1 MFDLGWQE
9 FMLIA
14 FVAVVVV
21 GPRDLP
27 RVVRSVSTYLRKARS
42 IARDFQNSL
51 EEVAREAEL
60 DDLRK
65 EAKSISSGDI
75 EKRINDWVDPE
86 GDTKKEMERIASQ
99 ARDVASSRP
108 VEAAPVEAAPVEAAK
123 PEAKPKTKTE
133 AKAETKAPD
142 TAKSTE
148 ATPSKSDG
156 KSGQESAAAGQ

>member
-1 MFDLGWQE
+1 
-9 FMLIA
+9 MLIA

-108 VEAAPVEAAPVEAAK
+108 VEAAK

-142 TAKSTE
+142 TAKSAE
-148 ATPSKSDG
+148 ATLSKSDG

>member
-1 MFDLGWQE
+1 
-9 FMLIA
+9 MLIA
-14 FVAVVVV
+14 FVAVVIV

-65 EAKSISSGDI
+65 EAKSISSGDF
-75 EKRINDWVDPE
+75 EKRVNDWVDPG
-86 GDTKKEMERIASQ
+86 GDTKKEMERIAGQ

-108 VEAAPVEAAPVEAAK
+108 VESASVEAKADASVEAKADSEPETK
-123 PEAKPKTKTE
+123 TPDTDQSAEAKP
-133 AKAETKAPD
+133 A
-142 TAKSTE
+142 
-148 ATPSKSDG
+148 KSDG
-156 KSGQESAAAGQ
+156 KNAPESAAAGQ

>member
-1 MFDLGWQE
+1 
-9 FMLIA
+9 MLIA

-65 EAKSISSGDI
+65 EA
-75 EKRINDWVDPE
+75 NDLQ
-86 GDTKKEMERIASQ
+86 SQ
-99 ARDVASSRP
+99 VVASIERDRRQ
-108 VEAAPVEAAPVEAAK
+108 EAARQAEMAEHHMAVALAMKPVSPTFK
-123 PEAKPKTKTE
+123 PFANLKEILV
-133 AKAETKAPD
+133 
-142 TAKSTE
+142 
-148 ATPSKSDG
+148 
-156 KSGQESAAAGQ
+156 

>member
-1 MFDLGWQE
+1 
-9 FMLIA
+9 MLIA

-65 EAKSISSGDI
+65 EAKSISSGDF

-108 VEAAPVEAAPVEAAK
+108 VEAAPVEAAK

-142 TAKSTE
+142 TAKSAE

>member
-14 FVAVVVV
+14 FVAVVIV

-65 EAKSISSGDI
+65 EAKKFTSGDL
-75 EKRINDWVDPE
+75 EQRVNDMVDPG
-86 GDTKKEMERIASQ
+86 GDTQKEMERIAGQ

-108 VEAAPVEAAPVEAAK
+108 VESSSIEAKADSK
-123 PEAKPKTKTE
+123 PETKTPDADQSAEAKP
-133 AKAETKAPD
+133 A
-142 TAKSTE
+142 
-148 ATPSKSDG
+148 KSDG
-156 KSGQESAAAGQ
+156 KNAAESAAAGQ

>member
-27 RVVRSVSTYLRKARS
+27 RVVRSVSTYIRKARS
-42 IARDFQNSL
+42 VAREFQNSL

-65 EAKSISSGDI
+65 EAKSISGGNL
-75 EKRINDWVDPE
+75 EKKMNEWVDPSGE
-86 GDTKKEMERIASQ
+86 TQKEMERIASQ
-99 ARDVASSRP
+99 AKDVASSRP
-108 VEAAPVEAAPVEAAK
+108 VDSPAEDKPDASPEPAAEQPPAAEEKPK
-123 PEAKPKTKTE
+123 PETKS
-133 AKAETKAPD
+133 AEK
-142 TAKSTE
+142 
-148 ATPSKSDG
+148 
-156 KSGQESAAAGQ
+156 SAAAGQ

>member
-108 VEAAPVEAAPVEAAK
+108 VEAAK

-142 TAKSTE
+142 TAKSAE

>member
-27 RVVRSVSTYLRKARS
+27 RVVRSISTYIRKARS
-42 IARDFQNSL
+42 VAREFQNSL

-65 EAKSISSGDI
+65 EAKSISSGDL
-75 EKRINDWVDPE
+75 EKKVNDWVDPSGE
-86 GDTKKEMERIASQ
+86 TKKEMERIASQ
-99 ARDVASSRP
+99 AKDAASSRP
-108 VEAAPVEAAPVEAAK
+108 VETPAEPAPVSK
-123 PEAKPKTKTE
+123 PEPAAEKTSADE
-133 AKAETKAPD
+133 APETKD
-142 TAKSTE
+142 AKSAE
-148 ATPSKSDG
+148 K
-156 KSGQESAAAGQ
+156 SAAAGQ

>member
-1 MFDLGWQE
+1 
-9 FMLIA
+9 MLIA
-14 FVAVVVV
+14 FVAVVIV

-42 IARDFQNSL
+42 IARDFQSSL

-65 EAKSISSGDI
+65 EAKSISSGDF
-75 EKRINDWVDPE
+75 EKRVNDWVDPG

-108 VEAAPVEAAPVEAAK
+108 VESASVEAIADSEPEMKTPDTEQSA
-123 PEAKPKTKTE
+123 EAKP
-133 AKAETKAPD
+133 A
-142 TAKSTE
+142 
-148 ATPSKSDG
+148 KSDG
-156 KSGQESAAAGQ
+156 KNAPESAAAGQ

>member
-14 FVAVVVV
+14 FVAVVIV

-65 EAKSISSGDI
+65 EAKNFTSGDI
-75 EKRINDWVDPE
+75 EKRVNELVDPG
-86 GDTKKEMERIASQ
+86 GDTKKEMERIAGQ

-108 VEAAPVEAAPVEAAK
+108 VESAPDEIEAESIQDAKAPGAAEPA
-123 PEAKPKTKTE
+123 EAKPSE
-133 AKAETKAPD
+133 PD
-142 TAKSTE
+142 DKS
-148 ATPSKSDG
+148 AQK
-156 KSGQESAAAGQ
+156 SAAAGQ

>member
-1 MFDLGWQE
+1 
-9 FMLIA
+9 MLIA

-108 VEAAPVEAAPVEAAK
+108 VEAAK

-142 TAKSTE
+142 TAKSAE

-156 KSGQESAAAGQ
+156 KSGQESTAAGQ

>member
-27 RVVRSVSTYLRKARS
+27 RVIRSISTYIRKARS
-42 IARDFQNSL
+42 VAREFQNSL

-65 EAKSISSGDI
+65 EARNISSGNL
-75 EKRINDWVDPE
+75 EKKVNEWVDPAGE
-86 GDTKKEMERIASQ
+86 TQKEMERIAGQ
-99 ARDVASSRP
+99 AKDAASSRP
-108 VEAAPVEAAPVEAAK
+108 VESAPAPEPEPAAETKPAAPDAE
-123 PEAKPKTKTE
+123 EAKPS
-133 AKAETKAPD
+133 ETKSA
-142 TAKSTE
+142 
-148 ATPSKSDG
+148 G
-156 KSGQESAAAGQ
+156 KSAAAGQ

>member
-1 MFDLGWQE
+1 
-9 FMLIA
+9 MLIA

-75 EKRINDWVDPE
+75 EKRINDWVDQE
-86 GDTKKEMERIASQ
+86 GDGAHRQSGAGCRIF
-99 ARDVASSRP
+99 
-108 VEAAPVEAAPVEAAK
+108 
-123 PEAKPKTKTE
+123 
-133 AKAETKAPD
+133 
-142 TAKSTE
+142 
-148 ATPSKSDG
+148 TPG
-156 KSGQESAAAGQ
+156 RSG

>member
-1 MFDLGWQE
+1 
-9 FMLIA
+9 MLIA

-65 EAKSISSGDI
+65 EAKSISSGDF

-108 VEAAPVEAAPVEAAK
+108 VEAAK

-142 TAKSTE
+142 TAKSAE

-156 KSGQESAAAGQ
+156 KSGQESTAAGQ

>member
-27 RVVRSVSTYLRKARS
+27 RVVRSVSTYIRKARS
-42 IARDFQNSL
+42 VAREFQNSL

-65 EAKSISSGDI
+65 EAKNISGGNL
-75 EKRINDWVDPE
+75 EKTVNEWVDPSGE
-86 GDTKKEMERIASQ
+86 TQKEMERIASQ
-99 ARDVASSRP
+99 AKDAASSRP
-108 VEAAPVEAAPVEAAK
+108 VETASAPK
-123 PEAKPKTKTE
+123 PEEKPAADAGTAPAVEEKP
-133 AKAETKAPD
+133 KAETKSAE
-142 TAKSTE
+142 K
-148 ATPSKSDG
+148 
-156 KSGQESAAAGQ
+156 SAAAGQ

>member
-1 MFDLGWQE
+1 
-9 FMLIA
+9 MLIA

-42 IARDFQNSL
+42 IARDFQGSL

-65 EAKSISSGDI
+65 EAKSISGGDF
-75 EKRINDWVDPE
+75 EKRVKDWVDPKGE
-86 GDTKKEMERIASQ
+86 TKKEMERIAGQ

-108 VEAAPVEAAPVEAAK
+108 VEPAAAE
-123 PEAKPKTKTE
+123 TKTE
-133 AKAETKAPD
+133 TPAETKTPD
-142 TAKSTE
+142 TPPPAE
-148 ATPSKSDG
+148 AEPVKPDDKG
-156 KSGQESAAAGQ
+156 AQKSAAAGQ